1 MTRQLCKPRACS
13 LHPQSILRQGCL
25 LAFFLP
31 FLSTA
36 ALMAQATNFEV
47 GTTVQRSSVKHLG
60 VNLAGDN
67 FYDSGQMF
75 RNLIFGNPG
84 FEGETWQTIM
94 QCVAVTATSCTDSN
108 IYNVWPANFLQG
120 ATFQV
125 ISGTALGV
133 TGTITSST
141 AASFSG
147 NIGVIFNFAATST
160 PLPVNSWLIVQMTV
174 PGNAQAGWWPT
185 VNGGATLST
194 DTTDIA
200 PDSPGKQALAIN
212 ASGSGQS
219 ASVDSYFD
227 STAGRSFVQ
236 LNGTYTLAFK
246 AKGLGGNNQLNISVI
261 RQLPTATN
269 ETLFNQTVTL
279 TGQWQDYTYT
289 FNAAEDG
296 TFIGTV
302 ALSFALAG
310 ASMYLDDASL
320 TEAAAPGNPTAY
332 RNAVVNTLK
341 SLQPGV
347 LRYMTLTDYGT
358 SLDNVIAVPFA
369 RQRAG
374 WSPQA
379 TEQDEVPMGLEEFLV
394 LCQTVGAEP
403 WYTMP
408 GGISPADMQNLIQF
422 LAGDA
427 STAYGAKRA
436 ALGQSAPWTTVFP
449 VIHLELG
456 NEMWNGIYEGEGI
469 ADPAVYGTRTAT
481 IFAAARSAASFNA
494 SNFDLIMGSQA
505 VNPGWTQQELAASSG
520 YDSVDAAP
528 YLFNSFNDSSSNEA
542 IFGPMFAQPEEV
554 DSNASGYMA
563 QQAQA
568 ASGASTPA
576 NLAVYE
582 VNLST
587 TTGTAAQSV
596 VNQVVGGLG
605 AGIAVADH
613 MLLMI
618 RDLGITTQ
626 AMFALTEWENSFSNP
641 ANANETMPLWG
652 SVIDMGGETNLK
664 RPQYLAE
671 QLANSAIL
679 PTMLTTTVSGAN
691 PTWNQPQSTNDS
703 IQLANAHYLQ
713 SFAFTDGTHYS
724 VVVFNLSRSGA
735 LPVTFSGANAPTGS
749 VLISQFTSANLTDN
763 NESAT
768 TTTPVVSG
776 AKQTSIASFNP
787 ATPYSLP
794 PYSMTV
800 FLWPGEALPASTTTL
815 QASPAFA
822 TTGQSVT
829 LTATVSSQT
838 STNIP
843 AGTVTFLN
851 GSTTLGTATLNAS
864 GLAAFTTTS
873 LPVGSD
879 SITASY
885 GGDPND
891 TASTSESVPVTIA
904 ASLIVTN
911 TALTASAA
919 TIGPGQSVTFTATVS
934 PLTGSN
940 VPAGTVAFFDGTT
953 SLGTAPLN
961 ASGVATFSTTT
972 LALSNHS
979 ITASYGGDSKDAGS
993 VSGAVSVSVAIAP
1006 LATTTALA
1014 VSATQVTVGQSVT
1027 FTATVSPQ
1035 SGANVAAGTV
1045 TFLDGTTTLGTAPLN
1060 ATGVAT
1066 FTTTALAAGSNSI
1079 TAAYGGD
1086 NNDLPST
1093 STAVM
1098 ISVAS
1103 AVAPSYMMA
1112 VSSSTLNLTAGQ
1124 ASNLTITLT
1133 PANGF
1138 DMQINLG
1145 CSGMPTGVT
1154 CTFTPAAVTPSG
1166 APITSSVSILAASQ
1180 AALVPNPASH
1190 GAPGGRLAYGWVM
1203 PWGFISL
1210 VRLGRKRKR
1219 SPAFAWS
1226 FRAAAYAFLIAGS
1239 LLVSGCGGGSSST
1252 GGSGSVTGSGSTA
1265 PTSTTFTLTIISTAP
1280 GTQAQSAQITVSV
1293 QS

>member
-1 MTRQLCKPRACS
+1 MSRQLCKSLPCS
-13 LHPQSILRQGCL
+13 LNLSSILRLCL
-25 LAFFLP
+25 LVAFATPL
-31 FLSTA
+31 LSAA
-36 ALMAQATNFEV
+36 ALMAQATNFAI

-75 RNLIFGNPG
+75 RNLTFGNPG
-84 FEGETWQTIM
+84 FEGETYQTIM

-125 ISGTALGV
+125 INGTAQGV

-147 NIGVIFNFAATST
+147 KVGVTFNFAATTT
-160 PLPVNSWLIVQMTV
+160 PLAANNYLIVQMTV

-185 VNGGATLST
+185 TNGGATLST

-200 PDSPGKQALAIN
+200 PDSPGKQALEIN
-212 ASGSGQS
+212 AAGSGQS
-219 ASVDSYFD
+219 ANVDSYFD
-227 STAGRSFVQ
+227 STVGRSFVQ

-246 AKGLGGNNQLNISVI
+246 AKGLAGNNQLNISII
-261 RQLPTATN
+261 RQSSSATN
-269 ETLFNQTVTL
+269 ETLFNQAVSL
-279 TGQWQDYTYT
+279 TGQWQDYTYS

-296 TFIGTV
+296 SFIGTV
-302 ALSFALAG
+302 ALSFSVAG
-310 ASMYLDDASL
+310 ASMYLDDVSL

-341 SLQPGV
+341 TLQPGV

-358 SLDNVIAVPFA
+358 SIDNAIAVPFA

-408 GGISPADMQNLIQF
+408 GGMSPIEMQNLIEF
-422 LAGDA
+422 LGGDS
-427 STAYGAKRA
+427 STPYGAKRA
-436 ALGQSAPWTTVFP
+436 ALGQSAPWTSVFP

-469 ADPAVYGTRTAT
+469 SDPVVYGGRAAT
-481 IFAAARSAASFNA
+481 IFAAARSSASYNA
-494 SNFDLIMGSQA
+494 SKFDLIMGSWATQ
-505 VNPGWTQQELAASSG
+505 PTWTQQELASSSG

-528 YLFNSFNDSSSNEA
+528 YLFNSLNDSSSNEA

-554 DSNASGYMA
+554 DSTASGYMT

-568 ASGASTPA
+568 ASGGSTPA

-587 TTGTAAQSV
+587 TSGTASQNV

-626 AMFALTEWENSFSNP
+626 SMFALTEYENTFTNP
-641 ANANETMPLWG
+641 QNSTETMPLWG

-679 PTMLTTTVSGAN
+679 PTMLATTVTGDN
-691 PTWNQPQSTNDS
+691 PTWNQAQSTNDS

-724 VVVFNLSRSGA
+724 VVVFNLSRSGS

-749 VLISQFTSANLTDN
+749 VLISQLTSVNPTDN
-763 NESAT
+763 NEGLTNS
-768 TTTPVVSG
+768 TPVVSG
-776 AKQTSIASFNP
+776 PKQTSVANFNP

-800 FLWPGEALPASTTTL
+800 FLWPSEALTASTTTL
-815 QASPAFA
+815 QASPTFA
-822 TTGQSVT
+822 ITGQSVT
-829 LTATVSSQT
+829 LTATVSSQS

-843 AGTVTFLN
+843 TGTVTFLS
-851 GSTTLGTATLNAS
+851 GSTTLGTATLDAS
-864 GLAAFTTTS
+864 GIASFNSTS
-873 LPVGSD
+873 LPLGAD

-885 GGDPND
+885 AGDSGN
-891 TASTSESVPVTIA
+891 TASTSEPVTVTVA
-904 ASLIVTN
+904 AGLVVTN
-911 TALTASAA
+911 TALTSSAA
-919 TIGPGQSVTFTATVS
+919 TIIPGQSVTFTATVS
-934 PLTGSN
+934 PQTGTN
-940 VPAGTVAFFDGTT
+940 VATGTVTFLDGAI
-953 SLGTAPLN
+953 SLGTAQLN

-972 LALSNHS
+972 LALGAHS

-993 VSGAVSVSVAIAP
+993 VS
-1006 LATTTALA
+1006 TALSVTVGVA
-1014 VSATQVTVGQSVT
+1014 PGGTMTALTASATQVTAGQSVT
-1027 FTATVSPQ
+1027 FTATVAPQ
-1035 SGANVAAGTV
+1035 SGGSVATGTV
-1045 TFLDGTTTLGTAPLN
+1045 TFLDGSTSLGTAQLN
-1060 ATGVAT
+1060 ASGVAT
-1066 FTTTALAAGSNSI
+1066 LSTTALVAGSNSI
-1079 TAAYGGD
+1079 TASYGGD
-1086 NNDLPST
+1086 AKNSSST
-1093 STAVM
+1093 SAAVTV
-1098 ISVAS
+1098 SVS
-1103 AVAPSYMMA
+1103 AALAPTYAMA
-1112 VSSSTLNLTAGQ
+1112 VSSATLNLTAGQ
-1124 ASNLTITLT
+1124 ASNVTITLT

-1138 DMQINLG
+1138 NAPINLG
-1145 CSGMPTGVT
+1145 CSGLPQGAT
-1154 CTFTPAAVTPSG
+1154 CTFSPTSVTPNG
-1166 APITSSVSILAASQ
+1166 APVTSTVSVLVASQ
-1180 AALVPNPASH
+1180 TALVPNHAPP
-1190 GAPGGRLAYGWVM
+1190 GARDGRLAFGWVM

-1210 VRLGRKRKR
+1210 LGLGAARKR
-1219 SPAFAWS
+1219 SRPFEWS
-1226 FRAAAYAFLIAGS
+1226 FRVAAAAFLITGS
-1239 LLVSGCGGGSSST
+1239 LWLSGCGGGSSSMS
-1252 GGSGSVTGSGSTA
+1252 GSGSGGGGGGTT
-1265 PTSTTFTLTIISTAP
+1265 PTTMTFTLTVIATAP
-1280 GTQAQSAQITVSV
+1280 GTQSQSSQITVNV

>member
-1 MTRQLCKPRACS
+1 MSRQLRKPRPCS
-13 LHPQSILRQGCL
+13 LRLQPILRFGLL
-25 LAFFLP
+25 LAWSLP

-36 ALMAQATNFEV
+36 ALIAQATNFEI
-47 GTTVQRSSVKHLG
+47 GTTVQRSQVKHLG
-60 VNLAGDN
+60 VNLSGDN
-67 FYDSGQMF
+67 YYDSGQMF

-84 FEGETWQTIM
+84 FEGETYQTIM
-94 QCVAVTATSCTDSN
+94 QCVAVTATSCTDSD

-125 ISGTALGV
+125 ISGTASGV

-141 AASFSG
+141 AASQSG

-160 PLPVNSWLIVQMTV
+160 PLAVNNWLIVQMTV

-185 VNGGATLST
+185 TSGGATLST

-200 PDSPGKQALAIN
+200 PDSPGKQALEIN

-219 ASVDSYFD
+219 AVIDSYFD
-227 STAGRSFVQ
+227 STTGRSFVQ

-246 AKGLGGNNQLNISVI
+246 AKGLSGNNQLNVSVI
-261 RQLPTATN
+261 RQMSSQN

-279 TGQWQDYTYT
+279 TGQWQDYTYS

-296 TFIGTV
+296 TYIGTV
-302 ALSFALAG
+302 AVSFSVAG

-358 SLDNVIAVPFA
+358 SIDNVIAVPFA

-374 WSPQA
+374 WSPGA
-379 TEQDEVPMGLEEFLV
+379 TEQGEVPMGLEEFLV

-408 GGISPADMQNLIQF
+408 GGISPNDMQNLIQF

-427 STAYGAKRA
+427 STPYGAKRA
-436 ALGQSAPWTTVFP
+436 ALGQTAPWTSVFP

-456 NEMWNGIYEGEGI
+456 NEMWNTIYYGEGI
-469 ADPAVYGTRTAT
+469 SDPVVYGTRAAT
-481 IFAAARSAASFNA
+481 IFAAARSSASFNA
-494 SNFDLIMGSQA
+494 SNFDLIMGSWATQ
-505 VNPGWTQQELAASSG
+505 PTWTQQELASSSG

-528 YLFNSFNDSSSNEA
+528 YLFNSLNDYSSNEA

-568 ASGASTPA
+568 ASGGSTPA

-587 TTGTAAQSV
+587 TSGTASQSV

-626 AMFALTEWENSFSNP
+626 NMFALSEYQNAFSNSQ
-641 ANANETMPLWG
+641 NANETMPLWG

-679 PTMLTTTVSGAN
+679 PTMLTTMVSGAN
-691 PTWNQPQSTNDS
+691 PTWNQALSTNDS

-713 SFAFTDGTHYS
+713 PFAFTDGTHYS
-724 VVVFNLSRSGA
+724 VVVFNLSRSGS
-735 LPVTFSGANAPTGS
+735 LPVTFSGTNAPTGT
-749 VLISQFTSANLTDN
+749 VLISQFTSTNPTDN
-763 NESAT
+763 NEGLTSS
-768 TTTPVVSG
+768 TPVVN
-776 AKQTSIASFNP
+776 APTQTSVANFNP
-787 ATPYSLP
+787 ATSYSLP

-800 FLWPGEALPASTTTL
+800 FLWPSEALSASTTTL
-815 QASPAFA
+815 QASPTSAS
-822 TTGQSVT
+822 TGQSVT

-843 AGTVTFLN
+843 TGTVTFLN
-851 GSTTLGTATLNAS
+851 GSTTLGTATLNSS
-864 GLAAFTTTS
+864 GVAAFSTTS

-885 GGDPND
+885 GGDSND
-891 TASTSESVPVTIA
+891 SASASEAVTVTIA
-904 ASLIVTN
+904 TGLVVTS
-911 TALTASAA
+911 TALTSSAA
-919 TIGPGQSVTFTATVS
+919 TITPGQSVAFTATVS
-934 PLTGSN
+934 PQTGTN
-940 VPAGTVAFFDGTT
+940 VVTGTVTFLDGST
-953 SLGTAPLN
+953 SLGTAQLN

-972 LALSNHS
+972 LAAGTHS

-993 VSGAVSVSVAIAP
+993 VSTAVSVSVA
-1006 LATTTALA
+1006 
-1014 VSATQVTVGQSVT
+1014 
-1027 FTATVSPQ
+1027 
-1035 SGANVAAGTV
+1035 AA
-1045 TFLDGTTTLGTAPLN
+1045 A
-1060 ATGVAT
+1060 
-1066 FTTTALAAGSNSI
+1066 
-1079 TAAYGGD
+1079 
-1086 NNDLPST
+1086 
-1093 STAVM
+1093 
-1098 ISVAS
+1098 
-1103 AVAPSYMMA
+1103 APSYSMA
-1112 VSSSTLNLTAGQ
+1112 VSSPTLSLTAGQ
-1124 ASNLTITLT
+1124 ASSLTVTVT

-1138 DMQINLG
+1138 NLAIALS
-1145 CSGMPTGVT
+1145 CSGLPQGAT
-1154 CTFTPAAVTPSG
+1154 CSFSPSSVTPSG
-1166 APITSSVSILAASQ
+1166 VPVTSTVSILAPSQ
-1180 AALVPNPASH
+1180 TALVPNYAPL
-1190 GAPGGRLAYGWVM
+1190 GAPGRRLAFGWVM

-1210 VRLGRKRKR
+1210 LGLGKARR
-1219 SPAFAWS
+1219 WS
-1226 FRAAAYAFLIAGS
+1226 RIVEWPLRVAVASSLIAGA
-1239 LLVSGCGGGSSST
+1239 LWISGCGGGSSSMN
-1252 GGSGSVTGSGSTA
+1252 GSGSTTPTPA
-1265 PTSTTFTLTIISTAP
+1265 PTPTPTTTTFTLTITGTAT
-1280 GTQAQSAQITVSV
+1280 GAQSQSSQVTVNL

>member
-1 MTRQLCKPRACS
+1 MSRQLCNPRPGPLS
-13 LHPQSILRQGCL
+13 LQSILRLGL
-25 LAFFLP
+25 VLAFSLP
-31 FLSTA
+31 LLSTA
-36 ALMAQATNFEV
+36 ALMAQATNFEI

-125 ISGTALGV
+125 ISGTAAGV

-147 NIGVIFNFAATST
+147 NIGVIFSFAATST
-160 PLPVNSWLIVQMTV
+160 PLAVNNWVIVQMTT
-174 PGNAQAGWWPT
+174 PGNPQAGWWPT
-185 VNGGATLST
+185 TNGGATLSA

-200 PDSPGKQALAIN
+200 PDSPGKQALEISAT
-212 ASGSGQS
+212 GSGQS

-236 LNGTYTLAFK
+236 LNGTYTIAFK
-246 AKGLGGNNQLNISVI
+246 AKGLGGNNQLTVSVI
-261 RQLPTATN
+261 RALASSAN

-279 TGQWQDYTYT
+279 TGQWQDYTYS
-289 FNAAEDG
+289 FNAAENG
-296 TFIGTV
+296 TQIGPV
-302 ALSFALAG
+302 ALSFAVAG

-347 LRYMTLTDYGT
+347 LRYMALSDYGT
-358 SLDNVIAVPFA
+358 SIDNVIAVPFA
-369 RQRAG
+369 RQRAA
-374 WSPQA
+374 WSPQS

-408 GGISPADMQNLIQF
+408 GGISTTDMQNLIQF

-427 STAYGAKRA
+427 STPYGAIRA
-436 ALGQSAPWTTVFP
+436 ALGQTTPWTSVFP

-456 NEMWNGIYEGEGI
+456 NEMWNGIYYGEGI
-469 ADPAVYGTRTAT
+469 DDPVVYGNRAAT
-481 IFAAARSAASFNA
+481 IFAAARSSPSFNA

-505 VNPGWTQQELAASSG
+505 VNPSWTQQELASSSG

-528 YLFNSFNDSSSNEA
+528 YLFNSFNDDSSNEA

-568 ASGASTPA
+568 ASGGSTAA

-587 TTGTAAQSV
+587 TTGTAPQNV
-596 VNQVVGGLG
+596 VNEVVGGLG

-613 MLLMI
+613 MLIMI

-626 AMFALTEWENSFSNP
+626 SMFALTEYQNSFSNT

-691 PTWNQPQSTNDS
+691 PTWNQALSTNDS

-713 SFAFTDGTHYS
+713 PFAFTDGTHYS
-724 VVVFNLSRSGA
+724 VVVFNLSRSGS
-735 LPVTFSGANAPTGS
+735 LPVTFSGPNAPTGN
-749 VLISQFTSANLTDN
+749 VLISQFTSTNLTDN
-763 NESAT
+763 NEGLTSN
-768 TTTPVVSG
+768 TPVVKG
-776 AKQTSIASFNP
+776 ATQTTVTNFNP
-787 ATPYSLP
+787 ATSYSLP

-800 FLWPGEALPASTTTL
+800 FLWPSEALPSSTTTL
-815 QASPAFA
+815 EASPSFA
-822 TTGQSVT
+822 SVGENVT

-838 STNIP
+838 STNVP
-843 AGTVTFLN
+843 TGTVTFLN
-851 GSTTLGTATLNAS
+851 GSTTLGTATLNADGIATFS
-864 GLAAFTTTS
+864 TTS
-873 LPVGSD
+873 LPIGAD

-891 TASTSESVPVTIA
+891 TASTSEAVTVTIA
-904 ASLIVTN
+904 ASLVVTN
-911 TALTASAA
+911 TALASSAA
-919 TIGPGQSVTFTATVS
+919 AISPGQSVTFTATVS

-940 VPAGTVAFFDGTT
+940 VPTGTVTFLDGTT
-953 SLGTAPLN
+953 SLGTAQLS
-961 ASGVATFSTTT
+961 AGGVATFSTTT
-972 LALSNHS
+972 LAAGNHS
-979 ITASYGGDSKDAGS
+979 ISASYGGDSKDAGS
-993 VSGAVSVSVAIAP
+993 VSAAVSVSVAVAP
-1006 LATTTALA
+1006 LATSTALTA
-1014 VSATQVTVGQSVT
+1014 SATQVTAGQSVT
-1027 FTATVSPQ
+1027 FTATVAPA
-1035 SGANVAAGTV
+1035 SGSNVATGTV
-1045 TFLDGTTTLGTAPLN
+1045 TFLNGTTNLGTAPLN
-1060 ATGVAT
+1060 TSGVAT
-1066 FTTTALAAGSNSI
+1066 FSTTTLAAGSNSI
-1079 TAAYGGD
+1079 TASYGGD
-1086 NNDLPST
+1086 SNDSPSVSAAVTVSVAAATPGSYTIALSNSTLTLTVGQT
-1093 STAVM
+1093 ST
-1098 ISVAS
+1098 
-1103 AVAPSYMMA
+1103 
-1112 VSSSTLNLTAGQ
+1112 
-1124 ASNLTITLT
+1124 LTITLT

-1138 DMQINLG
+1138 NSQINLG

-1154 CTFTPAAVTPSG
+1154 CSVAPAAVTPSG
-1166 APITSSVSILAASQ
+1166 APVTSTVSILATSAS
-1180 AALVPNPASH
+1180 AFMPNHAPP
-1190 GAPGGRLAYGWVM
+1190 GEPGGRLAFGWVM

-1210 VRLGRKRKR
+1210 LGLGRARKR
-1219 SPAFAWS
+1219 SQIFEWS
-1226 FRAAAYAFLIAGS
+1226 FRGALAAVLIAGS
-1239 LLVSGCGGGSSST
+1239 LFISGCGGGSSSS
-1252 GGSGSVTGSGSTA
+1252 GSGSGSGNSTSA
-1265 PTSTTFTLTIISTAP
+1265 PTSFTLTIISTAP
-1280 GTQAQSAQITVSV
+1280 GTPAQNAQITVNV

>member
-1 MTRQLCKPRACS
+1 MSRQSSKPQPRTLC
-13 LHPQSILRQGCL
+13 QSILRLGLL
-25 LAFFLP
+25 LAFSLP
-31 FLSTA
+31 LLSTA
-36 ALMAQATNFEV
+36 ALMAQATNFEI

-108 IYNVWPANFLQG
+108 IYNIWPANFLQG

-125 ISGTALGV
+125 INGTASGV

-141 AASFSG
+141 AANFSG
-147 NIGVIFNFAATST
+147 NTGLTFNFAATST
-160 PLPVNSWLIVQMTV
+160 PLAVNNYLIVQMTV
-174 PGNAQAGWWPT
+174 PGNPQAGWWPT
-185 VNGGATLST
+185 VAGGATLSA

-212 ASGSGQS
+212 AAGSGQT

-227 STAGRSFVQ
+227 STVGRSFVQ

-246 AKGLGGNNQLNISVI
+246 AKGLGGNNQLTISVI
-261 RQLPTATN
+261 RQMASTA

-279 TGQWQDYTYT
+279 TGQWQDYTYS

-296 TFIGTV
+296 TYIGTV
-302 ALSFALAG
+302 ALQFAVAG

-358 SLDNVIAVPFA
+358 SFDNVIAVPFA

-374 WSPQA
+374 WSPGA

-408 GGISPADMQNLIQF
+408 GGISPTEMQNLIQF
-422 LAGDA
+422 LAGDV
-427 STAYGAKRA
+427 STPYGAKRA
-436 ALGQSAPWTTVFP
+436 ALGQSAPWTSVFP
-449 VIHLELG
+449 LIHLELG

-469 ADPAVYGTRTAT
+469 ADPVVYGQRAAT
-481 IFAAARSAASFNA
+481 IFAAARSAPSFNA
-494 SNFDLIMGSQA
+494 TNFDLIMGSWATQ
-505 VNPGWTQQELAASSG
+505 PSWTQQELASSSG
-520 YDSVDAAP
+520 YDSVDGAP
-528 YLFNSFNDSSSNEA
+528 YLFNSLNDYGSNEA

-554 DSNASGYMA
+554 DSTASGYMA

-568 ASGASTPA
+568 AAGGSTPA

-587 TTGTAAQSV
+587 TSGTASQSV
-596 VNQVVGGLG
+596 VNQVVAGLG

-626 AMFALTEWENSFSNP
+626 SMFALSEWQNSFSNP
-641 ANANETMPLWG
+641 QIPNENMPLWG

-679 PTMLTTTVSGAN
+679 PTMLTTTVSGTN

-703 IQLANAHYLQ
+703 IQLATAHYLQ
-713 SFAFTDGTHYS
+713 TFAFTDGTHYS

-735 LPVTFSGANAPTGS
+735 LPITFSGTNAPTGN
-749 VLISQFTSANLTDN
+749 VLISQLTSANPTDN
-763 NESAT
+763 NEAQTNSTAVVSAPKQ
-768 TTTPVVSG
+768 TPV
-776 AKQTSIASFNP
+776 ANFNP

-800 FLWPGEALPASTTTL
+800 FLWPSEALPASTTTL
-815 QASPAFA
+815 QASPTFA
-822 TTGQSVT
+822 NTGQTVT
-829 LTATVSSQT
+829 LTATVSSQS

-843 AGTVTFLN
+843 TGTVTFLN
-851 GSTTLGTATLNAS
+851 GSTSLGTATLDAS
-864 GLAAFTTTS
+864 GIATFNTTA
-873 LPVGSD
+873 LPVGSE

-885 GGDPND
+885 GGDAGD
-891 TASTSESVPVTIA
+891 TASTSEAVTVTIA
-904 ASLIVTN
+904 TGLPVTN
-911 TALTASAA
+911 TVVTASAA
-919 TIGPGQSVTFTATVS
+919 TINLGQSVTFTATVS
-934 PLTGSN
+934 P
-940 VPAGTVAFFDGTT
+940 PAGGTAATGTVTFMDGTT
-953 SLGTAPLN
+953 DLGTAQLN

-972 LALSNHS
+972 LAAGMHSITASYSGDSKNAGSVSAAVSVTVTTAPSTVATKTVLSASTAQVTAGQSVTFTATVTPQSGSGVPTGTVTFLDGSTSLGTGPLNASGVATFSSTTLAVGSHS
-979 ITASYGGDSKDAGS
+979 ITASYGGDTNNTASTSA
-993 VSGAVSVSVAIAP
+993 AVTITVAA
-1006 LATTTALA
+1006 A
-1014 VSATQVTVGQSVT
+1014 
-1027 FTATVSPQ
+1027 
-1035 SGANVAAGTV
+1035 AAGTY
-1045 TFLDGTTTLGTAPLN
+1045 TMG
-1060 ATGVAT
+1060 
-1066 FTTTALAAGSNSI
+1066 
-1079 TAAYGGD
+1079 
-1086 NNDLPST
+1086 
-1093 STAVM
+1093 
-1098 ISVAS
+1098 
-1103 AVAPSYMMA
+1103 

-1124 ASNLTITLT
+1124 ASTLTVTLT
-1133 PANGF
+1133 PAGGF
-1138 DMQINLG
+1138 NEPINLG
-1145 CSGMPTGVT
+1145 CSGLPQGVT
-1154 CTFTPAAVTPSG
+1154 CTFSPASVTPSG
-1166 APITSSVSILAASQ
+1166 APITSTVSILAPSQ
-1180 AALVPNPASH
+1180 TSFVPNRAPP
-1190 GAPGGRLAYGWVM
+1190 GAPDGRLAFGWVM

-1210 VRLGRKRKR
+1210 LGLGKARRR
-1219 SPAFAWS
+1219 SRIFEWS
-1226 FRAAAYAFLIAGS
+1226 FRVAFAAFLIAGS
-1239 LLVSGCGGGSSST
+1239 FWVSGCGGGSSSS
-1252 GGSGSVTGSGSTA
+1252 GGSGGNTT
-1265 PTSTTFTLTIISTAP
+1265 PTSNTFTLTIIATAP
-1280 GTQAQSAQITVSV
+1280 GTSNQSSQITVNV